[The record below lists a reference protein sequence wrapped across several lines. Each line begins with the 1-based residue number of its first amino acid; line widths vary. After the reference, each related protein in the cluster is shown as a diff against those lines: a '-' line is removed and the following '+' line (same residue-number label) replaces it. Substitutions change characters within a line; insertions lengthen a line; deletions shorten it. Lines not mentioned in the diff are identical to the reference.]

1 MSEKQPEALRLAD
14 ALDIAH
20 YEDGDIEIDAA
31 ALLRTQHADI
41 ERLTAALKKA
51 NDQAEHFEREW
62 YLRGDAI
69 EKLEAD
75 RKMLR
80 EVLTQTTRLLG
91 ELVAKD
97 AQTYAPYM
105 RVIDAARAAL
115 EKTND

>member
-1 MSEKQPEALRLAD
+1 MTTAPPPPTKHDHPDCHQMIWTQSELVWIQARD
-14 ALDIAH
+14 AQWMERIASL
-20 YEDGDIEIDAA
+20 E
-31 ALLRTQHADI
+31 
-41 ERLTAALKKA
+41 AALKKA

-80 EVLTQTTRLLG
+80 EALLAHTNALTYHSRLSAQSQG
-91 ELVAKD
+91 LV
-97 AQTYAPYM
+97 
-105 RVIDAARAAL
+105 AL